1 MDLLEML
8 SALGAVITGTV
19 PVAIVILW
27 LIWREVKHQG
37 ERDREKMKRAAR
49 RARQDQEDPDGGT

>member
-1 MDLLEML
+1 ML